1 MTGMLLSIT
10 EFIGR
15 FHPVLVHLPIGIL
28 LIGLLLQWLSK
39 KEEYKISPE
48 VIKIILLCGMFSA
61 LVACVTG
68 YMLSLSGDYEE
79 GLVGLHMWMGLAV
92 AAASMLLVAKT
103 IRRKL
108 DSTHRIASI
117 SLLILIIITG
127 HLGGSL
133 THGSDYLTAALK
145 NEADPQPQKII
156 PNIQEAKAYDDVI
169 QPLLESKCYSC
180 HGPKKQKGKLRLD
193 DPKWMMKGGE
203 DGVVLVAGKGEES
216 ELIKRILLAP
226 GEEHHMPPKQ
236 KSQLTE
242 KQISLLHWWIDA
254 GADFTKKIKE
264 LPQTDKIKPV
274 LLAMQNNG
282 ERKLNTAIPASP
294 VEAGDQKAI
303 QALTNKGV
311 IVMPVAQN
319 NNYLM
324 ASFVSAKEFSDSDMN
339 LLMPLQKQLVWL
351 KIGGTRI
358 TDSALF
364 KINSF
369 ANLTQLDLS
378 HTAVTDKGVS
388 FLKDLK
394 NLQWLNL
401 VGTQVTASA
410 LLTLSE
416 LKRMQTVYLFRT
428 KVNANGWNQL
438 IKTFPKIR
446 FDTGGYSIP
455 FLSTDT
461 IVVRTPRQTK

>member
-1 MTGMLLSIT
+1 
-10 EFIGR
+10 
-15 FHPVLVHLPIGIL
+15 
-28 LIGLLLQWLSK
+28 
-39 KEEYKISPE
+39 
-48 VIKIILLCGMFSA
+48 
-61 LVACVTG
+61 
-68 YMLSLSGDYEE
+68 
-79 GLVGLHMWMGLAV
+79 
-92 AAASMLLVAKT
+92 
-103 IRRKL
+103 
-108 DSTHRIASI
+108 
-117 SLLILIIITG
+117 
-127 HLGGSL
+127 
-133 THGSDYLTAALK
+133 
-145 NEADPQPQKII
+145 
-156 PNIQEAKAYDDVI
+156 
-169 QPLLESKCYSC
+169 
-180 HGPKKQKGKLRLD
+180 
-193 DPKWMMKGGE
+193 
-203 DGVVLVAGKGEES
+203 
-216 ELIKRILLAP
+216 
-226 GEEHHMPPKQ
+226 
-236 KSQLTE
+236 
-242 KQISLLHWWIDA
+242 
-254 GADFTKKIKE
+254 
-264 LPQTDKIKPV
+264 
-274 LLAMQNNG
+274 
-282 ERKLNTAIPASP
+282 
-294 VEAGDQKAI
+294 
-303 QALTNKGV
+303 
-311 IVMPVAQN
+311 MPVAQN